1 MDAQRG
7 PSSRKRFP
15 GRDSAMMT
23 RDWEAESAKIGF
35 AIMFLP
41 RAAIDLVT
49 RGSPGAATLPMET
62 CGTCGM
68 QLHAHAY
75 MFCNIY
81 AYMHYILHYMQFYF
95 ANSACFHR

>member
-7 PSSRKRFP
+7 PASRKRFP
-15 GRDSAMMT
+15 GRDSAMMA

-41 RAAIDLVT
+41 RAAIHVVT
-49 RGSPGAATLPMET
+49 RGSPVAAKLPMET

-68 QLHAHAY
+68 QLHVMQY
-75 MFCNIY
+75 V
-81 AYMHYILHYMQFYF
+81 MHI
-95 ANSACFHR
+95 

>member
-41 RAAIDLVT
+41 RAAVHLVT
-49 RGSPGAATLPMET
+49 RGSSGAATLPIEH
-62 CGTCGM
+62 CGICGV
-68 QLHAHAY
+68 
-75 MFCNIY
+75 
-81 AYMHYILHYMQFYF
+81 
-95 ANSACFHR
+95 